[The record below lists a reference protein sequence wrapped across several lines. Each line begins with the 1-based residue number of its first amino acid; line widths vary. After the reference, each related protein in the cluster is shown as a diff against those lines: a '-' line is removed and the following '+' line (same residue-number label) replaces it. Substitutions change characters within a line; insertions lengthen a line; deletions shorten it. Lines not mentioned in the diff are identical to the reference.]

1 MNKAIRNIIYYA
13 FIIVLI
19 SCNGSNDNESNN
31 EGAIA
36 APIVLQYE
44 IVKVYPHDTSAYT
57 QGLVWDNNQLIESTG
72 LEGKSILHILDSN
85 QKQIGNKIK
94 LSKDDFGEGTTLFKG
109 KIYQLTWKNHKVFV

>member
-85 QKQIGNKIK
+85 QKQIGNKKSIN
-94 LSKDDFGEGTTLFKG
+94 L
-109 KIYQLTWKNHKVFV
+109 